1 VGLAPNQPVEMI
13 ATFRLPVT
21 DDDLV
26 RASADNPGWQIE
38 RDPSGALVVSPTS
51 SEDGARSGEVLRQL
65 ANWAHGGGGKVFDS
79 STGFKMPDGAV
90 LSPDAAWISPE
101 SLAALSPERRGTFWE
116 IAPDVVIEVC
126 SKSDDWS
133 RVKAKIRDYA
143 GYGSRYALAIDPKS
157 RETFALGAPP
167 EGLALDITSICDA

>member
-1 VGLAPNQPVEMI
+1 MAPNPSRKMI

-38 RDPSGALVVSPTS
+38 RDRSGALVVSPTS
-51 SEDGARSGEVLRQL
+51 SDDGARSAEVLRQL
-65 ANWAHGGGGKVFDS
+65 ANWAHGGGGRVFDS

-101 SLAALSPERRGTFWE
+101 SLRALTEDRRGTFWG
-116 IAPDVVIEVC
+116 IAPDVAIEVR
-126 SKSDDWS
+126 SQSDDWS

-157 RETFALGAPP
+157 RETFEVGSPP
-167 EGLALDITSICDA
+167 AGLELDIAAICDA